1 MSLRRRPD
9 QGLTGR
15 APSRSTEPVPLAR
28 IRVMPKRKRHRSSS
42 SPASSADAAPS
53 APTAPV
59 VDPAVAMFAERHRA
73 QQEAERRT
81 REAERLARRQ
91 ADERATLLRAKDDA
105 AARLK
110 AVRRQEVI
118 APGEVEAA
126 EAAYTAATADLVEA
140 ETGER
145 PAWAPARPDPE
156 PDPDT
161 ATEHTPDPDAATEGD
176 PEPDPS
182 P

>member
-1 MSLRRRPD
+1 
-9 QGLTGR
+9 
-15 APSRSTEPVPLAR
+15 
-28 IRVMPKRKRHRSSS
+28 MPKRKRHRSSS
-42 SPASSADAAPS
+42 SPAPTAGAAPS
-53 APTAPV
+53 VESAPV

-91 ADERATLLRAKDDA
+91 ADERATLLRTKDDA

-126 EAAYTAATADLVEA
+126 EAAYTAAAADLVEA

-145 PAWAPARPDPE
+145 PTWAPARPVPEPE
-156 PDPDT
+156 PDATPDP
-161 ATEHTPDPDAATEGD
+161 TPDPDSD
-176 PEPDPS
+176 PDSDS
-182 P
+182 PQ

>member
-1 MSLRRRPD
+1 
-9 QGLTGR
+9 
-15 APSRSTEPVPLAR
+15 
-28 IRVMPKRKRHRSSS
+28 MPKRKRNRT
-42 SPASSADAAPS
+42 PATAPAAAPGPLPS
-53 APTAPV
+53 IDAPPV

-73 QQEAERRT
+73 QQEADRRAKQQEREAR
-81 REAERLARRQ
+81 REAERISALARTK
-91 ADERATLLRAKDDA
+91 DEA

-145 PAWAPARPDPE
+145 PSWAPPRPE
-156 PDPDT
+156 P
-161 ATEHTPDPDAATEGD
+161 ALESTEVEST
-176 PEPDPS
+176 EPDQDDEPTETS
-182 P
+182 ENDRAV